1 VDLRGNA
8 VTYNGRTWSPP
19 LGIDLGGG
27 GITSVSCP
35 TAKFC
40 AAVDRSFHA
49 VTYDGG
55 TWSKPVTIDP
65 NGGGLRS
72 ISCPSASF
80 CAAVDFKG
88 NALTYGVGTW
98 SSLDIVD
105 PGTPLESV
113 SCSSATSCIAVD
125 STSTFRW
132 LSPTTTAVTAVA
144 PHPVAGRLVAV
155 RVQVRGLT
163 ARARS
168 ATPHGKVTVT
178 DGRRNCRAVLR
189 GL

>member
-1 VDLRGNA
+1 
-8 VTYNGRTWSPP
+8 
-19 LGIDLGGG
+19 
-27 GITSVSCP
+27 
-35 TAKFC
+35 
-40 AAVDRSFHA
+40 VDRSFHA